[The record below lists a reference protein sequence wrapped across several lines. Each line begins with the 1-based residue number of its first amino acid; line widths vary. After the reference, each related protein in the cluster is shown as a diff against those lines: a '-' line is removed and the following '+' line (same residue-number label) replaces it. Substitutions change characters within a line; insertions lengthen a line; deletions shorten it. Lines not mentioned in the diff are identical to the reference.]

1 MRLFE
6 ISPNNTTSGIWVNAT
21 HKWAIPGIK
30 CPACGTTWA
39 NTGLAYPRVDL
50 SDLPCVEA
58 YQDQWPIAPDRFDK
72 LRDKVLP
79 LVPPKSLVLPGTEFG
94 PLTGDIQGQFDH
106 AVFIWVNPWTL
117 LLRRDAQQYF
127 HNSGVLLPIT
137 VDTNLTYKGEYCSTL
152 MELQIEARASILQ
165 DDKTKS
171 SGAACFLGGYRLMLR
186 PEPLVI
192 QETSLPDDLDLFRPK
207 EFTTLILA
215 TERFFRVCQ
224 EFEMTDLL
232 FRVVQLG

>member
-6 ISPNNTTSGIWVNAT
+6 ISPNNTISGIWVNAT

-30 CPACGTTWA
+30 CTACGTTWA
-39 NTGLAYPRVDL
+39 NTGLAYPGVDL
-50 SDLPCVEA
+50 SYLPCVEA
-58 YQDQWPIAPDRFDK
+58 YQDQWPIAPDRFDE

-94 PLTGDIQGQFDH
+94 PLTGDIQGQFDQ

-127 HNSGVLLPIT
+127 HNSGVILPIT
-137 VDTNLTYKGEYCSTL
+137 LDTDLTYKGKLCSTL
-152 MELQIEARASILQ
+152 VELQIEARASILQ
-165 DDKTKS
+165 YDKTTRS
-171 SGAACFLGGYRLMLR
+171 ETACFLCGHHPMLR
-186 PEPLVI
+186 PEPVII
-192 QETSLPDDLDLFRPK
+192 QEACLPDDLDLFRLR

-224 EFEMTDLL
+224 ELAITDLL
-232 FRVVQLG
+232 FREARIG